1 MASLRPA
8 LQWRLLLLW
17 VAALLLPTLA
27 ATLPV
32 WRMLS
37 GAFDYSVQ
45 AAGLAERLDLV
56 AVADLATLS
65 MRHGSALSGGAIVAA
80 ALGLL
85 LSPLLTG
92 AAITAARAPQPPRM
106 AQLLAGAMHEY
117 GRLLRMLLWALLPLG
132 LAGLAAGFAL
142 DLADG
147 YALDA
152 RVPAEADRASMAAAA
167 VAALLFALVHLTLDL
182 GRAVLALD
190 RRRRSAVRAWFDGL
204 RLLARR
210 PLASI
215 GFYLGVSAAGLA
227 LAGLLGLARI
237 HLPPI
242 GPLAFAGAFLL
253 TQLAVAV
260 LAATRCARLFGLM
273 HLARG
278 PGSF

>member
-1 MASLRPA
+1 MA
-8 LQWRLLLLW
+8 
-17 VAALLLPTLA
+17 
-27 ATLPV
+27 
-32 WRMLS
+32 
-37 GAFDYSVQ
+37 
-45 AAGLAERLDLV
+45 E
-56 AVADLATLS
+56 
-65 MRHGSALSGGAIVAA
+65 
-80 ALGLL
+80 
-85 LSPLLTG
+85 
-92 AAITAARAPQPPRM
+92 
-106 AQLLAGAMHEY
+106 LLAGAMHEY

-152 RVPAEADRASMAAAA
+152 RVPAEARHATLAASFL
-167 VAALLFALVHLTLDL
+167 AALLFALVHLTLDL

-204 RLLARR
+204 RLLVRR

-215 GFYLGVSAAGLA
+215 GLYLGVSAAGLA

-237 HLPPI
+237 QLPAI
-242 GPLAFAGAFLL
+242 GPLAFAGAFVL

-260 LAATRCARLFGLM
+260 LAAMRCARLFGLM

-278 PGSF
+278 PGRF